1 MAQSTTSPTTCL
13 STEDFPPLSSNTTSS
28 SGHSSG
34 PVRPNRATPTRDPKA
49 GQRDRVRSHETDR
62 ARQDAMRSGTT
73 APKNLSSALNKEGKL
88 HVNQAMDARFAA
100 AGMGVDEYGN
110 GDYGTPMPPPTG
122 DPKAYHVPQHCEK
135 APSHSAHNAGWA
147 WTQSWCSS
155 ISESPQMHAERTVPP
170 TSENPHPNAR
180 PMPAPGSLLREDT
193 DILHNSTSAYHS
205 GQLCHRQQRRRI
217 EELPRMTGGRT
228 IPGGPQNPP
237 PTARPMPDPQR
248 LPDAAVGPNQIP
260 SSACTT
266 GLLYHR
272 RQIGTID
279 DPPMTP
285 RGPTVPDVAEDPP
298 PSRRQP
304 QTPHQHDGPPD
315 PGCRQWHTTR
325 AALQP
330 GPDPLALRQGRGQAP
345 APPRPALA
353 SSRVGLRANHENLH
367 SQWRLI
373 PHLVDLD
380 SLDPQLRLTH
390 LGAEASLDPRIPP
403 PLADTRGTGGDE
415 RDRSYRSPRDP
426 SSHPLTPS
434 PHRRARRRP
443 RSRRRG
449 RRWDPH
455 RSPAQHPLGGCTRPE
470 RDLLLPSPISDAIHK
485 LLPDVFP
492 SGDARRRRR
501 LPRRRAGPSSRRQS
515 SVRGWRKRSTS
526 LHTQATAAFHFFARE
541 GGGSFPLLCTRK
553 RR

>member
-1 MAQSTTSPTTCL
+1 MEQGAAL
-13 STEDFPPLSSNTTSS
+13 SLGHQPGPAE
-28 SGHSSG
+28 SGM
-34 PVRPNRATPTRDPKA
+34 NTPTSCSHPSQD
-49 GQRDRVRSHETDR
+49 DRKRSRAADS
-62 ARQDAMRSGTT
+62 ARQDVNRPGHT
-73 APKNLSSALNKEGKL
+73 APLILNSVHAQHCTL
-88 HVNQAMDARFAA
+88 HAMDTTTTSDDRGVSERGAEAFSETSFQSLVAPLSESASFPARSHAQKDA
-100 AGMGVDEYGN
+100 
-110 GDYGTPMPPPTG
+110 
-122 DPKAYHVPQHCEK
+122 
-135 APSHSAHNAGWA
+135 SHSAHNAGWA
-147 WTQSWCSS
+147 WTQTWCSS
-155 ISESPQMHAERTVPP
+155 TSESPQMHAERTIPP

-180 PMPAPGSLLREDT
+180 PMPAPGSLIREDT
-193 DILHNSTSAYHS
+193 DIPQNSTSAYHS
-205 GQLCHRQQRRRI
+205 GPLCHRQQSRRI
-217 EELPRMTGGRT
+217 EELPRMTCGRT

-266 GLLYHR
+266 GLLHHS

-285 RGPTVPDVAEDPP
+285 RGPTIPDVAEDPP

-304 QTPHQHDGPPD
+304 RTPHQRDGPPD

-390 LGAEASLDPRIPP
+390 LGAEASLDPRILP
-403 PLADTRGTGGDE
+403 PLAGTRGTGGDE
-415 RDRSYRSPRDP
+415 RDRSHRSPRDP

-470 RDLLLPSPISDAIHK
+470 RDLLLPSPISDTIHK
-485 LLPDVFP
+485 LLLDVFP

-501 LPRRRAGPSSRRQS
+501 PPRRRAGPSSRRQS

-526 LHTQATAAFHFFARE
+526 LHTQAAAAFHFFARE

>member
-1 MAQSTTSPTTCL
+1 M
-13 STEDFPPLSSNTTSS
+13 
-28 SGHSSG
+28 
-34 PVRPNRATPTRDPKA
+34 TR
-49 GQRDRVRSHETDR
+49 G
-62 ARQDAMRSGTT
+62 
-73 APKNLSSALNKEGKL
+73 
-88 HVNQAMDARFAA
+88 
-100 AGMGVDEYGN
+100 
-110 GDYGTPMPPPTG
+110 
-122 DPKAYHVPQHCEK
+122 
-135 APSHSAHNAGWA
+135 
-147 WTQSWCSS
+147 
-155 ISESPQMHAERTVPP
+155 RTV
-170 TSENPHPNAR
+170 
-180 PMPAPGSLLREDT
+180 
-193 DILHNSTSAYHS
+193 
-205 GQLCHRQQRRRI
+205 
-217 EELPRMTGGRT
+217 
-228 IPGGPQNPP
+228 PGGPQNPP
-237 PTARPMPDPQR
+237 PTARPMLDPQR

-266 GLLYHR
+266 GLLHHS

-285 RGPTVPDVAEDPP
+285 RGPTIPDVAEDPP

-304 QTPHQHDGPPD
+304 RTPHQRDGPPD

-390 LGAEASLDPRIPP
+390 LGAEASLDPRILP
-403 PLADTRGTGGDE
+403 PLAGTRGTGGDE
-415 RDRSYRSPRDP
+415 RDRSHRSPRDP

-501 LPRRRAGPSSRRQS
+501 PPRRRAGPSSRRQS

-526 LHTQATAAFHFFARE
+526 LHTQAAAAFHFFARE